1 MRLSVREKSDHKTLL
16 MLIIASGVTLLM
28 LTQASASFIS
38 SDHYLYAYAASKNKN
53 DTSTEDGSTD
63 HTTTSPIG
71 SKTFLKVT
79 TKVSGGTSKSSDFT
93 VSVSGKNPSPK
104 SFSGSS
110 SGTSVTLNA
119 GKYEVTASGP
129 SNYTTSY
136 SSVCSGTASGGTPIK
151 CTVNNKYTGA
161 PPGSSTFLNVITNV
175 DNSNGGNKKPSDFTL
190 SVSGNNPAPKSF
202 SGSSSGTSITLKAG
216 GYQVT
221 EENDGTS
228 GYSVSYSSGCSGNAN
243 GGVPIK
249 CTVNNKYTG
258 APPGSTTFLNVI
270 TKVINNNQGT
280 KKPSDFTI
288 IVSGKNPSPSS
299 FSGSSSGTPVT
310 LSAGTYKVTVT
321 ERPAGYTT
329 SYSSGCSDTASG
341 GTPIKCTISNQY
353 RNRPIPPPQPPV
365 SNITITTN
373 SSSIYSIPST
383 SVQVD
388 RFSTNY
394 TIAGT
399 ISSLTDSKDLI
410 TSTIVND
417 FVKNPNIGYI
427 VNYSSGSQALSTP
440 SQTQPG
446 IPNPFVSIDMI
457 NQKITNVI
465 QNAMGTNAAYS
476 TNSPEKLVEIK
487 CTFGMILADYNCSSS
502 TKNR

>member
-1 MRLSVREKSDHKTLL
+1 MVSHLMRFSVREKSDHKTLL
-16 MLIIASGVTLLM
+16 MLIIASDVTLLM

-129 SNYTTSY
+129 S
-136 SSVCSGTASGGTPIK
+136 
-151 CTVNNKYTGA
+151 
-161 PPGSSTFLNVITNV
+161 
-175 DNSNGGNKKPSDFTL
+175 D
-190 SVSGNNPAPKSF
+190 
-202 SGSSSGTSITLKAG
+202 
-216 GYQVT
+216 
-221 EENDGTS
+221 
-228 GYSVSYSSGCSGNAN
+228 
-243 GGVPIK
+243 
-249 CTVNNKYTG
+249 
-258 APPGSTTFLNVI
+258 
-270 TKVINNNQGT
+270 
-280 KKPSDFTI
+280 
-288 IVSGKNPSPSS
+288 
-299 FSGSSSGTPVT
+299 
-310 LSAGTYKVTVT
+310 
-321 ERPAGYTT
+321 YTT

-417 FVKNPNIGYI
+417 FDKNPNIGYI
-427 VNYSSGSQALSTP
+427 VNYSSGSQALSIP